1 MTTVPHFYTGHN
13 RSVSAFNISR
23 LLDNLLENYDNMLR
37 PDFGGNITIWNFYLF
52 TLFDIY
58 FFAILS

>member
-1 MTTVPHFYTGHN
+1 MTTVPHSYTGHN

-52 TLFDIY
+52 TLFVL
-58 FFAILS
+58 AIFS